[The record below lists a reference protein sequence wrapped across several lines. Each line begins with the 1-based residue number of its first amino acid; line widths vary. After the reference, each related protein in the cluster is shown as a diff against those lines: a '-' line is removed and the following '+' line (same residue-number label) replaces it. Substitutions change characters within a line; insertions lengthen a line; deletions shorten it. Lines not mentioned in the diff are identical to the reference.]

1 MTLPRSVELR
11 WQEDVIERWLHTPGV
26 PADAH
31 ANLLEMLRELKDE
44 MNNLAP
50 AQRKS
55 TSVGSALQAED
66 KTRVVR

>member
-1 MTLPRSVELR
+1 MTLSRSVELR

-31 ANLLEMLRELKDE
+31 ANLLEMLRDVKDE
-44 MNNLAP
+44 LNSLA
-50 AQRKS
+50 RGTES

-66 KTRVVR
+66 KTRLVR

>member
-31 ANLLEMLRELKDE
+31 AKLLEMLSDLKDE
-44 MNNLAP
+44 MNRLTPDAKEVHG
-50 AQRKS
+50 RGKHVV
-55 TSVGSALQAED
+55 SVPQGENNE
-66 KTRVVR
+66 